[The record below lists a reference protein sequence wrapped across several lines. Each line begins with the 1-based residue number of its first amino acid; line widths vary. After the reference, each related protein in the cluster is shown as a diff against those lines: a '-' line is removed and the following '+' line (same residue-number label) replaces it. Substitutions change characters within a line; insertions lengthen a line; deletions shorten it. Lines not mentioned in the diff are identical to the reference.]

1 MEPALIEASKG
12 NILLVDDIPENLHLL
27 TRALTKQ
34 GYQVRGVVSGSMA
47 LRAARSTPPDLILLD
62 IKMPDMSGYEVCQQL
77 KAAEATREIP
87 IIFLSALD
95 EVLDKVQAFAVGGVD
110 YVTKPFQIEEV
121 LARIK
126 THLALRFAQAEISQ
140 LNTSLEQRVQQRTAQ
155 LEATNQTLKREIADR
170 QHAEA
175 QLRQQA
181 EQERLVSAI
190 AQRIR
195 QSLDLATILETTVA
209 EVQQILQ
216 VDRALIYRFELDW
229 SGIVTVEAVSHSHFS
244 ILGKEINDHCFAK
257 RYVEQYRQGRVQV
270 VEDITTAD
278 LTPCHTELLASF
290 QIRANLA
297 VPILHEDTLWGLL
310 TVNQC
315 TQTRQWSP
323 LEISLLQQL
332 ATQVAIAIHQSELY
346 QQVQYLNTDLE
357 QQVQERTT
365 QLQQA
370 RDFDALLQQITDKV
384 RDSLDESQILQ
395 AAVQALALGLDVIT
409 CNTTLYDL
417 EQHTA
422 TIGHEYTR
430 STAPTRQGQIRHM
443 ADFPKFY
450 EQLLAQQSFQFCQP
464 DSDRHWVTLLVCPIF
479 DNQGILGDLQLV
491 QPAETLF
498 SRREIQLVQQ
508 VANHCAIAIR
518 QARLYATAQSQV
530 KALEGLHQLKD
541 DFLSTVSHE
550 LRSPVANMKMA
561 LQMLELTFNQLQS
574 DPIHNLTEPIN
585 HRICQ
590 YLQILNNECDRE
602 INLVNDLLDL
612 QRLETSTQPL
622 STEPIDLNLWLPML
636 LESFQERALVRQQQ
650 LQIEISN
657 TLPFIDS
664 NPSALKRVLAELLH
678 NACKYTPPGE
688 QITVTVTPTPHQIQ
702 LQVTNFG
709 SEIPASELQHIF
721 EKFYRITQLDRWKQ
735 GGTGLGLALVKRLV
749 EHLGGEITVSS
760 GNGKTSF
767 TLTLPLISLAT

>member
-1 MEPALIEASKG
+1 MDIPLPEAAKG
-12 NILLVDDIPENLHLL
+12 NILLVDDTPENLHVL
-27 TRALTKQ
+27 TRTLTQQ
-34 GYQVRGVVSGSMA
+34 GYQVRGVMSGAMA
-47 LRAARSTPPDLILLD
+47 LRAARSQPPDLILLD

-77 KAAEATREIP
+77 KAAESTRDIP

-95 EVLDKVQAFAVGGVD
+95 EVLDKVRAFALGGVD
-110 YVTKPFQIEEV
+110 YVTKPFEIEEV
-121 LARIK
+121 LARIR
-126 THLALRFAQAEISQ
+126 THLALRTAQAEVFQ
-140 LNTSLEQRVQQRTAQ
+140 LNTRLEQRVQKRTAQ
-155 LEATNQTLKREIADR
+155 LEATNRDLKREIADR
-170 QHAEA
+170 QRVEA
-175 QLRQQA
+175 LLRQQA

-195 QSLDLATILETTVA
+195 QSLDLDTILKTTVA
-209 EVQQILQ
+209 EVQQMLR
-216 VDRALIYRFELDW
+216 VDRALIYRFESNW
-229 SGIVTVEAVSHSHFS
+229 SGIVTVEAVSQGHFS

-257 RYVEQYRQGRVQV
+257 HYVEQYRQGRVQV
-270 VEDITTAD
+270 VEDVLVAELI
-278 LTPCHTELLASF
+278 PCHTELLSSF
-290 QIRANLA
+290 EIRANLA

-315 TQTRQWSP
+315 TQPRQWSP
-323 LEISLLQQL
+323 LEVSLLQQL
-332 ATQVAIAIHQSELY
+332 AIHVAIAIHQSELY
-346 QQVQYLNTDLE
+346 QQVQHLNMDLE
-357 QQVQERTT
+357 QQVQERTL

-409 CNTTLYDL
+409 CNTALYDL

-422 TIGHEYTR
+422 TIGHEYTI
-430 STAPTRQGQIRHM
+430 SMTPTRQGQVRHM
-443 ADFPKFY
+443 VDFPKFY
-450 EQLLAQQSFQFCQP
+450 EQLLAHQWFQFCQP
-464 DSDRHWVTLLVCPIF
+464 DSEQGWVTLLVCPIF
-479 DNQGILGDLQLV
+479 DNQGVLGDLQLI

-518 QARLYATAQSQV
+518 QARLYAAAQSQV
-530 KALEGLHQLKD
+530 KTLEKLHQLKD

-561 LQMLELTFNQLQS
+561 LQMLELSLNQIQS

-585 HRICQ
+585 QRLCQ

-622 STEPIDLNLWLPML
+622 CTEPIDLNLWLPML
-636 LESFQERALVRQQQ
+636 LESFQERALARQQQ
-650 LQIEISN
+650 LQIE
-657 TLPFIDS
+657 LPNILPLINS
-664 NPSALKRVLAELLH
+664 NPNALKRVLAELLH

-688 QITVTVTPTPHQIQ
+688 QIMVVVTPTIHLIQI
-702 LQVTNFG
+702 QVTNFG

-749 EHLGGEITVSS
+749 EHLGGAIAVTS
-760 GNGKTSF
+760 GNGSTSF
-767 TLTLPLISLAT
+767 TLQLPLAPL

>member
-1 MEPALIEASKG
+1 MDIPLIEAAKG

-27 TRALTKQ
+27 TRSLTQQ
-34 GYQVRGVVSGSMA
+34 GYQVRGVVSGTMA
-47 LRAARSTPPDLILLD
+47 LRAVQIWAPDLILLD
-62 IKMPDMSGYEVCQQL
+62 IKMPDMSGYEVCQQI
-77 KAAEATREIP
+77 KASERSRDIP
-87 IIFLSALD
+87 IIFVSALD

-126 THLALRFAQAEISQ
+126 THLALRTAQAQISQ
-140 LNTSLEQRVQQRTAQ
+140 LNTHLEQRVQQRTAE
-155 LEATNQTLKREIADR
+155 LEAANQELKREITDR
-170 QHAEA
+170 QRAEA
-175 QLRQQA
+175 QLQQQA

-195 QSLDLATILETTVA
+195 QSLDLDTILDTTVA
-209 EVQQILQ
+209 EVQQLLQ
-216 VDRALIYRFELDW
+216 VDRALIYRFEPDW
-229 SGIVTVEAVSHSHFS
+229 SGIVVVEAVSHQHFS

-257 RYVEQYRQGRVQV
+257 HYVEGYRQGRVQV
-270 VEDITTAD
+270 LEDIMTAD

-290 QIRANLA
+290 HIRANLA
-297 VPILHEDTLWGLL
+297 VPILHEEQLWGLL

-315 TQTRQWSP
+315 THPRQWSS

-332 ATQVAIAIHQSELY
+332 STQVAIAIHQSELY
-346 QQVQYLNTDLE
+346 QQVQHLNTDLE
-357 QQVQERTT
+357 QQIQERTA

-370 RDFDALLQQITDKV
+370 RDFDALLKQITDKV

-409 CNTTLYDL
+409 CNTALYDL

-422 TIGHEYTR
+422 IIYHEYTR
-430 STAPTRQGQIRHM
+430 SNDVPTRQGQVRHM
-443 ADFPKFY
+443 VDFPKLY
-450 EQLLAQQSFQFCQP
+450 DQLLANQCFQFCQP
-464 DSDRHWVTLLVCPIF
+464 DSDRGWVTLLVCPIC
-479 DNQGILGDLQLV
+479 DNQGVLGDLQLL
-491 QPAETLF
+491 QPSDVLF

-518 QARLYATAQSQV
+518 QARLYAAAQSQV
-530 KALEGLHQLKD
+530 KALEQLHQLKD

-561 LQMLELTFNQLQS
+561 LQMLELTFEQLQS
-574 DPIHNLTEPIN
+574 DPIHNLSESLK
-585 HRICQ
+585 HRISQ

-612 QRLETSTQPL
+612 QRLETNTQPL
-622 STEPIDLNLWLPML
+622 ETEAIDLNLWLPIL
-636 LESFQERALVRQQQ
+636 LESFQERALARQQQ
-650 LQIEISN
+650 LNIQLPA
-657 TLPFIDS
+657 TLPFIDT
-664 NPSALKRVLAELLH
+664 NPNALKRVLAELLH

-688 QITVTVTPTPHQIQ
+688 RIVVDVTMTTLQIQ
-702 LQVTNFG
+702 FQITNFG
-709 SEIPASELQHIF
+709 SEIPTSELQHIF

-760 GNGKTSF
+760 GNGNTRF
-767 TLTLPLISLAT
+767 TLFLPRS